1 MDWRREV
8 AWVDVVAED
17 EKSGDVKRGKEWSWA
32 GARKVYE
39 CRPRSSSDGIDRELC
54 PKMRGCSSVPT
65 YELAGRAR
73 RAITSII
80 EPHQV
85 CPPTPTLSPKLT

>member
-1 MDWRREV
+1 MQAAIERR
-8 AWVDVVAED
+8 WH
-17 EKSGDVKRGKEWSWA
+17 RL
-32 GARKVYE
+32 GAV
-39 CRPRSSSDGIDRELC
+39 
-54 PKMRGCSSVPT
+54 PKDARMLLGPNL
-65 YELAGRAR
+65 ELAGRTR